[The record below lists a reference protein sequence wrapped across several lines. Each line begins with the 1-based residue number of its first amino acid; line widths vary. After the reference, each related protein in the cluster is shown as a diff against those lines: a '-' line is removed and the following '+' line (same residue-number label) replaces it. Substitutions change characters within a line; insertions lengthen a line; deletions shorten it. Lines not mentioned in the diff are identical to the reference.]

1 MVIVKS
7 RYSAV
12 DEKNMAAYYML
23 STPYTTTVR
32 PVLWY
37 DEI

>member
-1 MVIVKS
+1 
-7 RYSAV
+7 
-12 DEKNMAAYYML
+12 MAAYYML